1 MASRPLKAVLTVAA
15 AAAFSLT
22 AVPAQADDLDPS
34 VWTELSHT
42 YGATGAYA
50 YEPYAVADGF
60 APTACA
66 PGTGY
71 RYVNQA
77 NVGQTD
83 AEKPA
88 ALLYEDGPYG
98 RRLIGVEWVVKAES
112 GAAAPAMFG
121 QTFQQP
127 VELPEVGSS
136 YTLRAWIYKTNPSG
150 LFSPTHADVTC
161 SADSDSDSDANSNA
175 DADADSIPD
184 LDLDLGLIPDLDDLI
199 PDLNL
204 DV

>member
-22 AVPAQADDLDPS
+22 AVPAQAADPDPS

-60 APTACA
+60 APTPCT

-83 AEKPA
+83 AAKPA

-127 VELPEVGSS
+127 VDLPEVGSS

-150 LFSPTHADVTC
+150 LFSATHPDVTC
-161 SADSDSDSDANSNA
+161 SADSGADA

-184 LDLDLGLIPDLDDLI
+184 LDLDLDLDGLIPDLDDLI